1 MVGFHRDLNRETAEN
16 WGSFQPHRRRVT
28 DLITAPGARRTDRV
42 AGQLAIL
49 GAGNCND
56 LALDEIAARFDRRAP
71 GGHRSR
77 GDRARPGNASRRQV
91 AAAAA
96 ACTRRWTSAGGL
108 AEVGKFRRRTAT
120 PAELGALPGAAT
132 RAALAAVPERFEAVA
147 STCLLS
153 QLVHGCQQ
161 LLGPDHA
168 QIQEIACAVV
178 VAHLRVVAQ
187 LLAPGGSALLVTDM
201 VSSDTYP
208 LEELWGQRS
217 PWALVDELETSGNHL
232 SGTTPKFLRRIVN
245 TDPVIAPLAGRV
257 ELETPWLW
265 ALSEEET
272 YLVYAMRFVAAD
284 SDQGSVAE

>member
-1 MVGFHRDLNRETAEN
+1 MVGFHRELNRETADN
-16 WGSFQPHRRRVT
+16 WGSFQSHRQRVT
-28 DLITAPGARRTDRV
+28 DLITRLAPGDGSR

-56 LALDEIAARFDRRAP
+56 LALDEIAARFDGVHLVDIDREAIE
-71 GGHRSR
+71 R
-77 GDRARPGNASRRQV
+77 GRARQPAQV
-91 AAAAA
+91 AERLHLHAPVDLG
-96 ACTRRWTSAGGL
+96 GGL
-108 AEVGKFRRRTAT
+108 GEVGQFRRRTAT
-120 PAELGALPGAAT
+120 PTELGALPGAAMRT
-132 RAALAAVPERFEAVA
+132 ALAAVPERFEAVA
-147 STCLLS
+147 STCILS

-161 LLGPDHA
+161 LLGPEHA

-178 VAHLRVVAQ
+178 VAHMRVVAQ
-187 LLAPGGSALLVTDM
+187 LLAPGGSALLITDM

-257 ELETPWLW
+257 QLETPWLW

-272 YLVYAMRFVAAD
+272 YLVYALGFTRTKSTRSIA
-284 SDQGSVAE
+284 G